1 MDFAITST
9 NSDIKET
16 AVQAQQQIASFF
28 ALDGAD
34 HVLNPFDGTQ
44 VSDPDGAGSI
54 FEVPVKLP
62 LPEALNYYP

>member
-9 NSDIKET
+9 NSNVKDI
-16 AVQAQQQIASFF
+16 AVQAQQQIALFF
-28 ALDGAD
+28 AADGAN

-44 VSDPDGAGSI
+44 IWDPDGAGPV
-54 FEVPVKLP
+54 FEVPIVPP